1 MKQPNEIKMMAHK
14 QLFIYTLIFVC
25 AFRIF
30 FLIPVFFSD
39 SPIPFLVF
47 GELSCLAFFLVFYGI
62 YHRAFYTIKMD
73 ENKISAG
80 KTKIRWEDVD
90 LVELKEVKIK
100 RGRRG
105 VLLGFSHRYI
115 VLNSY
120 IHIYNSKGEK
130 IQLAINKKSYSA
142 LEMYAKDKSPK
153 IKELLD
159 KTSV

>member
-1 MKQPNEIKMMAHK
+1 MTVKQSNEIKMMAHK

-39 SPIPFLVF
+39 SPILFLIF
-47 GELSCLAFFLVFYGI
+47 GELSCITFFLVFYGI

-73 ENKISAG
+73 ENKISTR
-80 KTKIRWEDVD
+80 KLEIKWEDVD
-90 LVELKEVKIK
+90 LVELKETKI
-100 RGRRG
+100 RWRRG
-105 VLLGFSHRYI
+105 AMSISNRYI